1 MKVHNGHLIRKSKMY
16 TKTRTIF
23 IFSLFSIAILGIWTV
38 GGAYAQSTAGS
49 MTPTKLNATAISPT
63 QITLSWI
70 PPMQNYGKTIVGYK
84 IDKMLGGG
92 VFDTLVENTESTF
105 PTYSI
110 TGLTTGTTYTF
121 RVSAVYSDDTSTDP
135 SNWASATPL
144 PTSVA
149 PTSTIPNFSPK
160 VNEKFDFTP
169 ADGTT
174 LYGVV
179 VTQMD
184 YLQLQ
189 ERKEPRSIIS
199 NDEQTALPIN
209 TDLTGL
215 LTYEKNHQTSPAVPS
230 PLIATATSPTQIDL
244 SWLPPE
250 ESYGQPIIGYK
261 IEWKQAPG
269 LYITVEDNTHD
280 VSTKYSISGLKTG
293 TTYTYRVSAIYAT
306 ETTSNPSNEASAT
319 PLVSQTPPQSNIPT
333 PATPTTSNNSQPS
346 SPAPSPAQTNV
357 QFDFTPADGTT
368 LYGVVLTPSEY
379 QQLIVIKDPR
389 SIISNVTQTA
399 NTINNVLSGILKYQ
413 SLHTPQSPSQ
423 QPITN
428 YTQPPTTAPRTGLD
442 ITILYGVITSVV
454 ASGAVGIIT
463 WLVRTKV
470 AKKIAKDYNFTIEK
484 FVDNEIGHVRI
495 RNTGQTIEDCTILCD
510 KQVCVWVD
518 TDMDEPRHVF
528 DGSIFVVRLPPGS
541 ENTNPLITILS
552 RKKII
557 RKTRY
562 DDMAHG
568 NKIDE
573 SADSL

>member
-1 MKVHNGHLIRKSKMY
+1 MP
-16 TKTRTIF
+16 
-23 IFSLFSIAILGIWTV
+23 
-38 GGAYAQSTAGS
+38 GS
-49 MTPTKLNATAISPT
+49 MTPTHLNATAISPT
-63 QITLSWI
+63 QITLSWL

-105 PTYSI
+105 PTYSV
-110 TGLTTGTTYTF
+110 TGLTTSSTYTF

-144 PTSVA
+144 T
-149 PTSTIPNFSPK
+149 TSTAPASTVSSTSPK

-179 VTQMD
+179 ITQLD
-184 YLQLQ
+184 YQQLLD
-189 ERKEPRSIIS
+189 RKEPRSIIS
-199 NDEQTALPIN
+199 NDIQTALSIN
-209 TDLTGL
+209 TDLIGL
-215 LTYEKNHQTSPAVPS
+215 LTYEKNHQASPSIPS
-230 PLIATATSPTQIDL
+230 PLIATAVSATEIDL

-250 ESYGQPIIGYK
+250 EAYGQPIIGYK

-269 LYITVEDNTHD
+269 LYVSIEDNTHD
-280 VSTKYSISGLKTG
+280 VSTKYSVTGLKTG
-293 TTYTYRVSAIYAT
+293 TTYTYRVSAVYAT
-306 ETTSNPSNEASAT
+306 DTTSNPSNEASAT
-319 PLVSQTPPQSNIPT
+319 PLASQAPPTNSQAIPPPT
-333 PATPTTSNNSQPS
+333 PTSPPSGTPSSTTPTQST
-346 SPAPSPAQTNV
+346 AQNNV

-368 LYGVVLTPSEY
+368 LPGVVLTPSEY

-399 NTINNVLSGILKYQ
+399 NTINNDLVGIVKYQ
-413 SLHTPQSPSQ
+413 TLHTPQTTSQ
-423 QPITN
+423 QPLTN
-428 YTQPPTTAPRTGLD
+428 YTQPPPAAPKTGLD

-470 AKKIAKDYNFTIEK
+470 AKKIAKEYTFTIEK
-484 FVDNEIGHVRI
+484 FTDNGIDHVRI
-495 RNTGQTIEDCTILCD
+495 RNSGPTIEDCTILCD
-510 KQVCVWVD
+510 DQICTWVD
-518 TDMDEPRHVF
+518 TDMNKPRHVF
-528 DGSIFVVRLPPGS
+528 DGSIFVARLPQGF
-541 ENTNPLITILS
+541 ENTNSLITIS
-552 RKKII
+552 SGKKVI

-568 NKIDE
+568 SKIDE

>member
-1 MKVHNGHLIRKSKMY
+1 MD
-16 TKTRTIF
+16 TKTRTIL

-38 GGAYAQSTAGS
+38 GSAYAQSTPGT
-49 MTPTKLNATAISPT
+49 MTPTNLNATAVSPT
-63 QITLSWI
+63 QITLSWL

-84 IDKMLGGG
+84 IDKEIAGG

-105 PTYSI
+105 PTYSV
-110 TGLTTGTTYTF
+110 TGLVTGTTYTF

-149 PTSTIPNFSPK
+149 PTTIIPSSSPK

-179 VTQMD
+179 VTQVD

-199 NDEQTALPIN
+199 NDIQTALPIN
-209 TDLTGL
+209 TNLAGL
-215 LTYEKNHQTSPAVPS
+215 LTYEKNHQTSPSVPS

-269 LYITVEDNTHD
+269 LYISIEDNTHD
-280 VSTKYSISGLKTG
+280 VSTKYSITGLKTG

-319 PLVSQTPPQSNIPT
+319 PLASPAPPPQSNIPPPT
-333 PATPTTSNNSQPS
+333 GTSPPASSNSQS
-346 SPAPSPAQTNV
+346 SSSTSPPAQTNV
-357 QFDFTPADGTT
+357 EFDFTPADGII
-368 LYGVVLTPSEY
+368 LSRVVLTPSEY
-379 QQLIVIKDPR
+379 QQLILIKDPR
-389 SIISNVTQTA
+389 SIISNVSQTA
-399 NTINNVLSGILKYQ
+399 NTINNDLAGILKYE
-413 SLHTPQSPSQ
+413 SLHTPQSASQ

-428 YTQPPTTAPRTGLD
+428 YTQPPVSQPRTGLD
-442 ITILYGVITSVV
+442 VTILYGVITSVV

-484 FVDNEIGHVRI
+484 FVDNETGHVRI
-495 RNTGQTIEDCTILCD
+495 RNTGQTIEDCTILCEN
-510 KQVCVWVD
+510 QVCTWVD
-518 TDMDEPRHVF
+518 TDMDKPRHVYN
-528 DGSIFVVRLPPGS
+528 GSIFVVRLPSGY
-541 ENTNPLITILS
+541 ENTNPLITILNG
-552 RKKII
+552 KKII
-557 RKTRY
+557 RKIRY

-568 NKIDE
+568 SKLDE

>member
-1 MKVHNGHLIRKSKMY
+1 MDN
-16 TKTRTIF
+16 KTRTIL
-23 IFSLFSIAILGIWTV
+23 IFSLFSIALLGIWTV
-38 GGAYAQSTAGS
+38 GSAYAQNTPSS
-49 MTPTKLNATAISPT
+49 MTPTNLNATAVSPT
-63 QITLSWI
+63 QITLSWL
-70 PPMQNYGKTIVGYK
+70 PPMQNYGKTIIGYK
-84 IDKMLGGG
+84 IDKELGGG

-110 TGLTTGTTYTF
+110 TGLATGTTYTF

-149 PTSTIPNFSPK
+149 PTTISSSSPK
-160 VNEKFDFTP
+160 VDEKFDFTP

-189 ERKEPRSIIS
+189 ERKEPRSILS
-199 NDEQTALPIN
+199 NDIQTALPIN
-209 TDLTGL
+209 TDLAGL
-215 LTYEKNHQTSPAVPS
+215 LTYEKNHQTLPSVPS

-250 ESYGQPIIGYK
+250 ESYGAPIIGYK

-269 LYITVEDNTHD
+269 LYISIEDNTHD
-280 VSTKYSISGLKTG
+280 VSTKYSITGLKTG

-319 PLVSQTPPQSNIPT
+319 PLASPSPPPQSNIP
-333 PATPTTSNNSQPS
+333 PPTNTSPPTSNNSQS
-346 SPAPSPAQTNV
+346 SSSTPPPAQTNV
-357 QFDFTPADGTT
+357 EFDFIPADGTT
-368 LYGVVLTPSEY
+368 LSRVVLTPSEY
-379 QQLIVIKDPR
+379 QQLILIKDPR
-389 SIISNVTQTA
+389 SIISNVSQTG
-399 NTINNVLSGILKYQ
+399 NTINNDLAGILKYE
-413 SLHTPQSPSQ
+413 SLHTPQSSSQ

-428 YTQPPTTAPRTGLD
+428 YTQPPVSPPRTGLD
-442 ITILYGVITSVV
+442 VTILYGVITSVV

-484 FVDNEIGHVRI
+484 FVDNDTGHVRI
-495 RNTGQTIEDCTILCD
+495 RNTGQTIEDCTILCEN
-510 KQVCVWVD
+510 QVCTWVD
-518 TDMDEPRHVF
+518 TDMDKPRHVF
-528 DGSIFVVRLPPGS
+528 NGSIFVVQLPSGY
-541 ENTNPLITILS
+541 ENTNPLITILNG
-552 RKKII
+552 KKII
-557 RKTRY
+557 RKIRY

>member
-1 MKVHNGHLIRKSKMY
+1 MD
-16 TKTRTIF
+16 TRTIL
-23 IFSLFSIAILGIWTV
+23 IFSLFSMALLGIWTV
-38 GGAYAQSTAGS
+38 GNAYAQNTPSA
-49 MTPTKLNATAISPT
+49 MTPTNLNATAVSPT
-63 QITLSWI
+63 QITLSWL

-84 IDKMLGGG
+84 IDKELGGG

-110 TGLTTGTTYTF
+110 TGLATGTTYTF

-144 PTSVA
+144 PTSVS
-149 PTSTIPNFSPK
+149 PTTISNSSPK

-189 ERKEPRSIIS
+189 ERKEPRSILS
-199 NDEQTALPIN
+199 NDIQTALPIN
-209 TDLTGL
+209 TDLAGL
-215 LTYEKNHQTSPAVPS
+215 LTYEKNHQTLPSVPS

-250 ESYGQPIIGYK
+250 ESYGAPIIGYK

-269 LYITVEDNTHD
+269 LYISIEDNTHD
-280 VSTKYSISGLKTG
+280 VSTKYSITGLKTG

-319 PLVSQTPPQSNIPT
+319 PLASPSSPPQSNIPPPTST
-333 PATPTTSNNSQPS
+333 PPTSNNSQS
-346 SPAPSPAQTNV
+346 SSSTPPPAQTNV
-357 QFDFTPADGTT
+357 EFDFIPADGTT
-368 LYGVVLTPSEY
+368 LSRVVLTPSEY
-379 QQLIVIKDPR
+379 QQLILIKDPR
-389 SIISNVTQTA
+389 SIISNVSQTA
-399 NTINNVLSGILKYQ
+399 NTINNDLAGILKYE
-413 SLHTPQSPSQ
+413 SLHTPQSSSQ

-428 YTQPPTTAPRTGLD
+428 YTQPPVSPPRTGLD
-442 ITILYGVITSVV
+442 VTILYGVITSVV

-484 FVDNEIGHVRI
+484 FVDNENGHVRI
-495 RNTGQTIEDCTILCD
+495 RNTGQTIEDCTILCEN
-510 KQVCVWVD
+510 QVCTWVD
-518 TDMDEPRHVF
+518 TDMDKPRHVF
-528 DGSIFVVRLPPGS
+528 NGSIFVVQLPSGY
-541 ENTNPLITILS
+541 ENTNPLITILNG
-552 RKKII
+552 KKII
-557 RKTRY
+557 RKIRY

-568 NKIDE
+568 SKIGE
-573 SADSL
+573 SADSI